1 MTQSLAQMTDDGVTI
16 LDVGRAVLPVSMVEV
31 VERLKVGR
39 GLLHA
44 LGGIEQQD
52 WESHLHV
59 AEARA
64 GTFAI
69 SALQYGDLSQVDYDV
84 LVDHIRMR
92 VATRRVLLKDRCAK
106 QPTFDSGGW
115 YCMGRSAFN
124 AGQPFGMCPSHPVEA
139 ASEWSRGWRAAQ
151 ADKLTEGGY

>member
-1 MTQSLAQMTDDGVTI
+1 MMQSQTQMTDDVVAI

-31 VERLKVGR
+31 VERLKVGSS
-39 GLLHA
+39 LLHA
-44 LGGIEQQD
+44 LGDIEQQD
-52 WESHLHV
+52 LESHLHV
-59 AEARA
+59 TEARA

-69 SALQYGDLSQVDYDV
+69 CALQYGDLSQVDYDV
-84 LVDHIRMR
+84 LVDHICMR
-92 VATRRVLLKDRCAK
+92 VATRRVLLKDTYGK
-106 QPTFDSGGW
+106 QPPLDSGGW

-124 AGQPFGMCPSHPVEA
+124 AGQPFGMCPSQPVEA